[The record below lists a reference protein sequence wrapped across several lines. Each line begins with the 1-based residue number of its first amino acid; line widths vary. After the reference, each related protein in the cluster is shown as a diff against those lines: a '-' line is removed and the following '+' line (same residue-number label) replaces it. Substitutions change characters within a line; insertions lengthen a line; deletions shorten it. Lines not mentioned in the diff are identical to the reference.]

1 MATEDDFRELV
12 ILRLETMPENFK
24 VSIGGSG
31 DFDKRQLIERV
42 RKGDDIGKKII
53 KIQLAYLRSLKKGL
67 A

>member
-1 MATEDDFRELV
+1 MATEDDIRELV

-31 DFDKRQLIERV
+31 DFDKHQLIESV
-42 RKGDDIGKKII
+42 RKGDEIGKKII